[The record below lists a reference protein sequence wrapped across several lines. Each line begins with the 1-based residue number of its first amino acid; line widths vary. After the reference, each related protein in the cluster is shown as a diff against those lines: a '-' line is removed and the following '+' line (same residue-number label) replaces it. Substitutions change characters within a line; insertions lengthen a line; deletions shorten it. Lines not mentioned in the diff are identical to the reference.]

1 MIYYV
6 PRNVQPQPSSL
17 DRLGKFSEPA
27 LLVLASLSAKS
38 KHGYAI
44 IQDVELYTGKRLGP
58 GTLYGAIS
66 RLDHLQFI
74 EPLEMEERGRRP
86 YRITPAGRRALQEH
100 LRALQ
105 AYHNLLESL
114 ASR

>member
-6 PRNVQPQPSSL
+6 PRSMKPDSSAL

-27 LLVLASLSAKS
+27 LLVLASLSAKT

-58 GTLYGAIS
+58 GTLYGAIA
-66 RLDHLQFI
+66 RLEKLQFI
-74 EPLEMEERGRRP
+74 QPLEMEDRGRRP
-86 YRITPAGRRALQEH
+86 YHITPAGRRALQDH
-100 LRALQ
+100 LRSLQ